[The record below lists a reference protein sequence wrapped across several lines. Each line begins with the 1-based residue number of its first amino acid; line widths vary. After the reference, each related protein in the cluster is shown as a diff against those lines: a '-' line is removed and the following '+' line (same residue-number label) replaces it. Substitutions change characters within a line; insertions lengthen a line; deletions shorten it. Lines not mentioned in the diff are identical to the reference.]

1 MNLIDKIVVIVGGSQ
16 GIGRALAEGLI
27 REGATVVVVSK
38 NKERIETTANEIG
51 ATAFVADVR
60 RELELR
66 NVASS
71 VIDTFGSINL
81 WVNSAGIFK
90 KFPKN
95 EHIDMDRAHEL
106 FDSNFFGAVLGSR
119 VALEVIKEGAILNIL
134 STSAL
139 DATRAV
145 GAELYA
151 ASKWALRGYVE
162 ALRSE
167 NIDSSVKILS
177 VYPGGTKSHL
187 HDEAI
192 PAAFD
197 SFMEP
202 EYVTNKIIENLKKQ
216 EPVPDLIIKRPVS

>member
-51 ATAFVADVR
+51 ATALVADVR

-106 FDSNFFGAVLGSR
+106 FDSNFFGAVFGSR

-167 NIDSSVKILS
+167 NIDSSVKYFRSIRVVQNLIFT
-177 VYPGGTKSHL
+177 TKPFLL
-187 HDEAI
+187 HSIALW
-192 PAAFD
+192 
-197 SFMEP
+197 SQNM
-202 EYVTNKIIENLKKQ
+202 L
-216 EPVPDLIIKRPVS
+216 LIRSSKT

>member
-51 ATAFVADVR
+51 ATALVADVR

-106 FDSNFFGAVLGSR
+106 FDSNFFGAVFGSR